1 MIIERNF
8 DDVWTGLEGIV
19 VHLTGLRPIKAE
31 FIL

>member
-8 DDVWTGLEGIV
+8 DDVCTVLEGIV
-19 VHLTGLRPIKAE
+19 VHSMGLRPIKAE